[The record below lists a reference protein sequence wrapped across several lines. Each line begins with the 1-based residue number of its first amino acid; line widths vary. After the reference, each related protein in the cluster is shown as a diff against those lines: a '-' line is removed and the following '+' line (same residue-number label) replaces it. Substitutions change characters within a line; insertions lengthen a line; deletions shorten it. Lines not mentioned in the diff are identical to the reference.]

1 MALSSISISIEN
13 NPYKGYIDITSN
25 RNVSSLGNIAYI
37 HIFHRQYNVSQ
48 SYQKI
53 YEIKVETLDDLDF
66 IIHDYTCVAGLH
78 YQYYIEVADG
88 NQAGYTVLENE
99 TISNVECYFEGLYIG
114 NDTSQYMAHLN
125 CSTDI
130 ARNTQIN
137 YVNTLSGRTPYRVSN
152 NNLNYTTGHSSGLF
166 LQLDENGNI
175 ISERNSSY
183 EKEVIDFLTDGTS
196 KIIKTSNG
204 GMWYVSIDQEVDMS
218 DDDKYAGMNLISF
231 SWTEIGDVPVLRTVT

>member
-114 NDTSQYMAHLN
+114 TNM
-125 CSTDI
+125 
-130 ARNTQIN
+130 
-137 YVNTLSGRTPYRVSN
+137 
-152 NNLNYTTGHSSGLF
+152 
-166 LQLDENGNI
+166 QLPCNSIFSVISI
-175 ISERNSSY
+175 ISLTNF
-183 EKEVIDFLTDGTS
+183 KLPHTVIIFIFNTS
-196 KIIKTSNG
+196 
-204 GMWYVSIDQEVDMS
+204 
-218 DDDKYAGMNLISF
+218 
-231 SWTEIGDVPVLRTVT
+231 